1 MKTAVYLIPVTGGD
15 TPYENV
21 IPNYNISIIKDIKV
35 FVVEN
40 IKSAKR
46 FLAKIEGSHVDDAVF
61 YELSEHTQANEI
73 LNYLDCIQNGVSV
86 GVISEAGCPAIA
98 DPGADLV
105 ALAQKKNIPV
115 VPLVGP
121 SSILLALMASGFN
134 GQSFTFNGYLPVKPN
149 ERANKIKNLESKCYK
164 DDQTQL
170 FIETPYRNNQM
181 FETIISSCKPDT
193 RLCIAAGITTD
204 NEFIKTKT
212 ISQWK
217 KEGIPEIKKVPA
229 IFALYHN

>member
-1 MKTAVYLIPVTGGD
+1 MKTAVYLIPVTLGD

-149 ERANKIKNLESKCYK
+149 ERANKIKTLESKCYK
-164 DDQTQL
+164 DNQTQL

-181 FETIISSCKPDT
+181 FETIVSSCKADT

-217 KEGIPEIKKVPA
+217 KDGIPEIKKVPA

>member
-1 MKTAVYLIPVTGGD
+1 MKTAVYLIPVTLGD

-61 YELSEHTQANEI
+61 YELSEHTKANEI

-105 ALAQKKNIPV
+105 ALAQKKNISV

-149 ERANKIKNLESKCYK
+149 ERANKIKTLESKCYK
-164 DDQTQL
+164 DNQTQL

-181 FETIISSCKPDT
+181 FETIISSCKADT

>member
-1 MKTAVYLIPVTGGD
+1 MKTAVYLIPVTLGD

-35 FVVEN
+35 FVVES

-61 YELSEHTQANEI
+61 YELSEHTKANEI

-105 ALAQKKNIPV
+105 ALAQKKNISV

-149 ERANKIKNLESKCYK
+149 ERANKIKTLESKCYK
-164 DDQTQL
+164 DNQTQL

-181 FETIISSCKPDT
+181 FETIISSCKADT

>member
-1 MKTAVYLIPVTGGD
+1 MKTAVYLIPVTLGD

-149 ERANKIKNLESKCYK
+149 ERANKIKTLESKCYK
-164 DDQTQL
+164 DNQTQL

-181 FETIISSCKPDT
+181 FETIISSCKAET

>member
-1 MKTAVYLIPVTGGD
+1 MKTAVYLIPVTLGD

-134 GQSFTFNGYLPVKPN
+134 GQSFTFNGYLPVKSN
-149 ERANKIKNLESKCYK
+149 ERANKIKTLESKCYK
-164 DDQTQL
+164 DNQTQL

-181 FETIISSCKPDT
+181 FETIVSSCKPDT

>member
-1 MKTAVYLIPVTGGD
+1 MKTAVYLIPVTLGD

-21 IPNYNISIIKDIKV
+21 IPNYNISIIKEIKV

-46 FLAKIEGSHVDDAVF
+46 FLAKIDGSHVDDAVF
-61 YELSEHTQANEI
+61 YELSEHTQAKDI
-73 LNYLDCIQNGVSV
+73 LNYLDCIQNDSSV

-98 DPGADLV
+98 DPGSDLV

-149 ERANKIKNLESKCYK
+149 ERANKIKTLESKCYK
-164 DDQTQL
+164 DNQTQL

-181 FETIISSCKPDT
+181 FETIISSCKAET

-217 KEGIPEIKKVPA
+217 KDGIPEIKKVPA

>member
-1 MKTAVYLIPVTGGD
+1 MKTAVYLIPVTLGD

-149 ERANKIKNLESKCYK
+149 ERANKIKTLESKCYK
-164 DDQTQL
+164 DNQTQL

-181 FETIISSCKPDT
+181 FETIVSSCKPDT

-217 KEGIPEIKKVPA
+217 KEGIPEIKKVPV

>member
-1 MKTAVYLIPVTGGD
+1 MKTAVYLIPVTLGD

-21 IPNYNISIIKDIKV
+21 IPNYNISIIKEIKV

-134 GQSFTFNGYLPVKPN
+134 GQSFTFNGYLPVKSN
-149 ERANKIKNLESKCYK
+149 ERANKIKTLESKCYK
-164 DDQTQL
+164 DNQTQL

-181 FETIISSCKPDT
+181 FETIVSSCKPDT

>member
-1 MKTAVYLIPVTGGD
+1 MKTAVYLIPVTLGD

-61 YELSEHTQANEI
+61 YELSEHTKANEI

-149 ERANKIKNLESKCYK
+149 ERANKIKTLESKCYK
-164 DDQTQL
+164 DNQTQL

-181 FETIISSCKPDT
+181 FETIISSCKADT